1 MKIKR
6 ILSFLTVLCL
16 GISMCGCGG
25 KNSSSDAD
33 SSSANKTEETF
44 ELPEDIVYCDTEDGL
59 FEFAVSS
66 DTPNGIS
73 STLIGETEYVFNLGD
88 DDTLIGVMTV
98 ADLHQT
104 AAGMGTGLSSDFEE
118 SGLYSN
124 IKGEELTFNGNP
136 AYRITADCEND
147 IIYTLTTVQFGNGDI
162 FAAAS
167 TSTPESRE
175 NCEKE
180 TDIILHSVK
189 YKGTPLKTEPE
200 SYDNDYFS
208 ITAGEK
214 WYFRKMTADFASI
227 SLNLQNDISDMMY
240 AFSFSAL
247 TDESDIET
255 AAKNSAEK
263 LTDEPEFLRDKADY
277 MGFNAEHIHY
287 LNPLDAY
294 VDYYIF
300 ENDGVI
306 YQAIEVC
313 PTSKTEQY
321 KTDIQEI
328 LDSIEFK

>member
-1 MKIKR
+1 
-6 ILSFLTVLCL
+6 
-16 GISMCGCGG
+16 MCGCGG
-25 KNSSSDAD
+25 KKSSSDAD
-33 SSSANKTEETF
+33 SSFANKAEESYK
-44 ELPEDIVYCDTEDGL
+44 LPEDIVYCDTEDGL

-66 DTPNGIS
+66 DTPDGIS
-73 STLIGETEYVFNLGD
+73 SAFIGETEYVFNLGD

-104 AAGMGTGLSSDFEE
+104 AAGMGTGLSSDYEE

-124 IKGEELTFNGNP
+124 IKGEDLTINGNP

-162 FAAAS
+162 FATAS
-167 TSTPESRE
+167 TSTPENRE

-180 TDIILHSVK
+180 TDIILHSVE
-189 YKGTPLKTEPE
+189 YKGKPLKTEPE
-200 SYDNDYFS
+200 TYNNDYFS

-214 WYFRKMTADFASI
+214 WYFRRMTENFASV

-240 AFSFSAL
+240 AFSFNAL
-247 TDESDIET
+247 ADVSDTET

-263 LTDEPEFLRDKADY
+263 FIDEPEFLQDTADY
-277 MGFNAEHIHY
+277 MGFKAEHIHY

-313 PTSKTEQY
+313 PVSKTEQY
-321 KTDIQEI
+321 KSDIQEI
-328 LDSIEFK
+328 IDSIEFK

>member
-6 ILSFLTVLCL
+6 FLSFLTVLCL
-16 GISMCGCGG
+16 GISMCGCGT
-25 KNSSSDAD
+25 KKSSSDT
-33 SSSANKTEETF
+33 SANKTEESY
-44 ELPEDIVYCDTEDGL
+44 ELPEDIVYCYTENGL

-66 DTPNGIS
+66 ETPDGTS
-73 STLIGETEYVFNLGD
+73 SKLIGETEFVFNLGD
-88 DDTLIGVMTV
+88 DNTLIGVMSI

-104 AAGMGTGLSSDFEE
+104 AAGMGAGLSSDYEE
-118 SGLYSN
+118 SGMYSN
-124 IKGEELTFNGNP
+124 IKGEELTINGNP
-136 AYRITADCEND
+136 AYRLTADCEND

-167 TSTPESRE
+167 TSTPENRE
-175 NCEKE
+175 NCERE
-180 TDIILHSVK
+180 TDIILHSVE
-189 YKGTPLKTEPE
+189 YKGKPLKSEPE
-200 SYDNDYFS
+200 TYDNDYFS

-214 WYFRKMTADFASI
+214 WYFRKMTADFASL
-227 SLNLQNDISDMMY
+227 SLNLQNDMSDMMY

-277 MGFNAEHIHY
+277 MGFSAEHIHY

-313 PTSKTEQY
+313 PVNKTEQY
-321 KTDIQEI
+321 KTDIQKI
-328 LDSIEFK
+328 IDSIEFK